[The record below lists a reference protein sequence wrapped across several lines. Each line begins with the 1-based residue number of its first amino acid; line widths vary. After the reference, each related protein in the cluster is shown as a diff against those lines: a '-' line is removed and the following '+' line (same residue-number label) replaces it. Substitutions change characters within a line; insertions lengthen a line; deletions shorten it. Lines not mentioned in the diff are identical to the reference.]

1 MQARTQSGAGC
12 TLKAG
17 EHAHLMHAI
26 HAQRVL
32 SARVSHHTRLRT
44 CAKERAA
51 GRVRMCAHY
60 TDSACMHTRT
70 LPVSCGQAE
79 KRGRTKMK
87 HRDIARA
94 PVLCAL

>member
-1 MQARTQSGAGC
+1 MHISCTQYMPNVC
-12 TLKAG
+12 C
-17 EHAHLMHAI
+17 
-26 HAQRVL
+26 QRVCL
-32 SARVSHHTRLRT
+32 IIRACARARKS
-44 CAKERAA
+44 
-51 GRVRMCAHY
+51 VRQGVCAHY
-60 TDSACMHTRT
+60 TDSASMHTRT